1 MAETRDENE
10 ADDNATEMEEN
21 YCKNLNGIEKEK
33 HRNPTDITSGRQ
45 EDPFKIH
52 LILII
57 KNRKISWVN

>member
-1 MAETRDENE
+1 MAQTRDENE

-21 YCKNLNGIEKEK
+21 YCKNLNVIEKEK

-52 LILII
+52 LILI
-57 KNRKISWVN
+57 S